1 LPNVG
6 FVNFR
11 FFVDVNLCIDLGFL
25 LVLNDFRNEIL
36 VGIVRD
42 VVSVNFFGKLKYFK
56 KEHNEDNE

>member
-1 LPNVG
+1 LPEVG

-11 FFVDVNLCIDLGFL
+11 FVVDVNLFIYLGFL
-25 LVLNDFRNEIL
+25 LVLNDFGNEVL
-36 VGIVRD
+36 VGVVRD

>member
-1 LPNVG
+1 MPDVG

-11 FFVDVNLCIDLGFL
+11 FVVNVNLCIDLGFL
-25 LVLNDFRNEIL
+25 LVLNDFGNEVL
-36 VGIVRD
+36 VRIVRD